1 MKRQFY
7 CLSLFSTFLLAVSS
21 FNYLNSVKAQSLSFD
36 QGQCV
41 QDLAKEGVSADKAE
55 IWCNYKQDCLKRSL
69 KEGLPLDAAESV
81 CNCAINEFR
90 KRYSPQQFKN
100 VTQQAETD
108 GTVAEKLQEV
118 GEACFEDILFE
129 E

>member
-1 MKRQFY
+1 MKYQFY
-7 CLSLFSTFLLAVSS
+7 FLSLFSVFLLGFSS
-21 FNYLNSVKAQSLSFD
+21 FNELNSVKAQSLSFN
-36 QGQCV
+36 QEQCV
-41 QDLAKEGVSADKAE
+41 QDMAKEELSADQAKT
-55 IWCNYKQDCLKRSL
+55 WCNYKQDCLNRSL

-90 KRYSPQQFKN
+90 KLYSPQQFKN

>member
-7 CLSLFSTFLLAVSS
+7 SLSLFSSFLITFSS
-21 FNYLNSVKAQSLSFD
+21 FNYLDSVKAQSVNFA

-41 QDLAKEGVSADKAE
+41 QEMTKEGLSADKAE
-55 IWCNYKQDCLKRSL
+55 VWCNYKQDCLKRSL
-69 KEGLPLDAAESV
+69 QEGLPPDAAESV

-108 GTVAEKLQEV
+108 GAVAEKLQEV

>member
-7 CLSLFSTFLLAVSS
+7 SISLVSTFLIAVSS
-21 FNYLNSVKAQSLSFD
+21 LNYLNPVKAQPVTFD
-36 QGQCV
+36 RQKCIEGMV
-41 QDLAKEGVSADKAE
+41 KEGLSKDKAAV
-55 IWCNYKQDCLKRSL
+55 WCNYKQDCLKRSL
-69 KEGLPLDAAESV
+69 QEGLPLDAAESV

-90 KRYSPQQFKN
+90 KRYSPQQFKE

-108 GTVAEKLQEV
+108 RAVAEKLREV
-118 GEACFEDILFE
+118 GEACFEEILYE

>member
-7 CLSLFSTFLLAVSS
+7 SLSLFSSFLLAISS
-21 FNYLNSVKAQSLSFD
+21 LNYLKSVKAQSLNFD
-36 QGQCV
+36 QAQCV
-41 QDLAKEGVSADKAE
+41 QEMTKEGLSADQAE
-55 IWCNYKQDCLKRSL
+55 VWCNYKQDCLKRSL
-69 KEGLPLDAAESV
+69 KEGLSLDAAESV

-90 KRYSPQQFKN
+90 ESYSPQQFKE

-108 GTVAEKLQEV
+108 RAVAEKLQEV

-129 E
+129 D